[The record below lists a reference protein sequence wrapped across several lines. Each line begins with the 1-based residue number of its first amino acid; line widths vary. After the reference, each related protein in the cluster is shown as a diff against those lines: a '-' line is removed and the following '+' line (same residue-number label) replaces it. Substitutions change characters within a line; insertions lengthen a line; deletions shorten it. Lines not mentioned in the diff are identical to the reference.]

1 MTPAA
6 PSRAASVPNRR
17 FSPPYTLSHTVACA
31 RSDVVTTPV
40 TVTKPMRGSFS
51 VGIVSETTAL
61 IASSTRRMRGDRVV
75 CLVIERHQIALVG
88 EQLELLTCQPAL
100 SGVEELVGLSGLA
113 RDAGE
118 REPRALPD
126 VMMVDLRDRAGHAV
140 R

>member
-61 IASSTRRMRGDRVV
+61 IASSTRRIRGDRVV
-75 CLVIERHQIALVG
+75 CLVIERHQLALVG
-88 EQLELLTCQPAL
+88 EQIEVLACQPPL
-100 SGVEELVGLSGLA
+100 GRVDEPLGLA
-113 RDAGE
+113 RLPRDAG
-118 REPRALPD
+118 
-126 VMMVDLRDRAGHAV
+126 
-140 R
+140 